1 MLKSLIIQASIL
13 AVFDRCHGS
22 LCFLQKFKGNL
33 WCSHAFVWSP
43 VTPWYS
49 FWTILIRK
57 MVGCLIHKNLRMST
71 WTQYA
76 FFPPSEG
83 ISDYGRNAVHEG
95 RFTLVDYE
103 VWVTVVVRVVRKNHH
118 WGRVYGR
125 AQSEGRIKP
134 MLRWKQRGFPGGT
147 SGKEPICQSR
157 RHNWPW
163 FDTWIGKIPWGR
175 KWQPTPVFLA
185 GKSHGQR
192 SLVGYSPWGRK
203 SPTWLGQLSMQAH
216 TRKAEMQSQ
225 GILLVPWKR
234 SHLWIRL
241 WVRLLCQRWKY
252 GLMLRNEPPPVT
264 WVSGD
269 EESPSCLLGMC
280 SFSPDL
286 TSLFC
291 HLNIAL

>member
-57 MVGCLIHKNLRMST
+57 MVGCLIHKNLRMSK
-71 WTQYA
+71 WTRYA

-157 RHNWPW
+157 RHNWLW

-175 KWQPTPVFLA
+175 KWQPTPVFLP

-203 SPTWLGQLSMQAH
+203 SPTWLGQLSMQATH
-216 TRKAEMQSQ
+216 KESRDAES
-225 GILLVPWKR
+225 R
-234 SHLWIRL
+234 D
-241 WVRLLCQRWKY
+241 
-252 GLMLRNEPPPVT
+252 PV
-264 WVSGD
+264 GAMK
-269 EESPSCLLGMC
+269 EESSLNTALGETALSEMEIWANVEERAPSCNLGIRGWGVSLL
-280 SFSPDL
+280 SPGNVL
-286 TSLFC
+286 LQSWP
-291 HLNIAL
+291 HLPLLSP

>member
-1 MLKSLIIQASIL
+1 M
-13 AVFDRCHGS
+13 D

-43 VTPWYS
+43 VTPGYS

-57 MVGCLIHKNLRMST
+57 MVGCLIHKNLRMSK
-71 WTQYA
+71 WTRYA

-95 RFTLVDYE
+95 RFTLVGYE
-103 VWVTVVVRVVRKNHH
+103 VWVTLVVRVVRKNNH

-134 MLRWKQRGFPGGT
+134 MLRWKQRGFPGDT

-175 KWQPTPVFLA
+175 KWQPTPVFLP
-185 GKSHGQR
+185 GKSHDRGVWWATVHGVTNE
-192 SLVGYSPWGRK
+192 SD
-203 SPTWLGQLSMQAH
+203 PT
-216 TRKAEMQSQ
+216 
-225 GILLVPWKR
+225 
-234 SHLWIRL
+234 
-241 WVRLLCQRWKY
+241 
-252 GLMLRNEPPPVT
+252 
-264 WVSGD
+264 
-269 EESPSCLLGMC
+269 
-280 SFSPDL
+280 
-286 TSLFC
+286 
-291 HLNIAL
+291 